1 MQLLAAIPALG
12 STGAAAAGTAAAG
25 SSWLAPIMTAMSIG
39 GTALSAWSQYSKGQ
53 TEAATMEANA
63 RASRMEAKSIE
74 EQAKSES
81 FRLSQQRRQM
91 IGSQAAAYGAAGVDV
106 GSGSPLDV
114 ISRTAEAFERDLQ
127 EIGYAGAVKS
137 ASKLYEA
144 SIYDWAAPQRREAG
158 LIGGLSTLGSG
169 LSKTFLMRDYGT
181 GFGAWPDTS
190 GGLWGRGSKKALLT
204 FFPLSS
210 DNLPRRYA
218 IVNSTAR
225 REG

>member
-1 MQLLAAIPALG
+1 MQLLAAIPAIG
-12 STGAAAAGTAAAG
+12 GTGAAAAGTAAAGTAAAG

-53 TEAATMEANA
+53 AEGEMMEANA

-74 EQAKSES
+74 EQAKAET
-81 FRLSQQRRQM
+81 FRLSRQRRQM
-91 IGSQAAAYGAAGVDV
+91 IGSQVSAYGAAGVDV

-114 ISRTAEAFERDLQ
+114 ISQTAEAYERDLQ

-169 LSKTFLMRDYGT
+169 LFSLAQIKG
-181 GFGAWPDTS
+181 
-190 GGLWGRGSKKALLT
+190 WGK
-204 FFPLSS
+204 
-210 DNLPRRYA
+210 
-218 IVNSTAR
+218 
-225 REG
+225 